1 MKNYVK
7 ISVLVLA
14 GIIAVSCNQKQ
25 VEEMQGDIK
34 TLTEENEI
42 LRQQALEKDE
52 NLNEFFQSMTQ
63 IRENLTE
70 IKIRQNLI
78 SEETRDK
85 DQVGQ
90 DVRQQIEEDLTI
102 INDLM
107 DDNRKRLA
115 WLNRQ
120 LRDSNVKIEE
130 FETLVAKLTSEIEE
144 RNIELSML
152 RDNMTELN
160 IYNEALAETIDHL
173 EEENKEKIQ
182 LIEEKTK
189 QLNAAYFVYGTRNEL
204 QEQEIID
211 RQGGVLGIGRTTVVN
226 SNANKD
232 YFTQVDISQTERV
245 ELPNGKLKLVSAHPN
260 DSYIIETNQEHTY
273 SQLVIED
280 PDKFW
285 SNTRYLVVSID

>member
-14 GIIAVSCNQKQ
+14 SIIVVSCNQKQ
-25 VEEMQGDIK
+25 VEQMQGDIK
-34 TLTEENEI
+34 TLTEENEM

-70 IKIRQNLI
+70 IKIKQNLI

-107 DDNRKRLA
+107 EDNRKRLA
-115 WLNRQ
+115 WLNSQ

-130 FETLVAKLTSEIEE
+130 FETLVANLTTEIEE

-160 IYNEALAETIDHL
+160 IYNEALAETIDNL
-173 EEENKEKIQ
+173 EEENKEKNQ

-232 YFTQVDISQTERV
+232 FFTQVDISQTERV
-245 ELPNGKLKLVSAHPN
+245 ELPNGKLKLVSTHPN
-260 DSYIIETNQEHTY
+260 DSYIIETNQEQAY